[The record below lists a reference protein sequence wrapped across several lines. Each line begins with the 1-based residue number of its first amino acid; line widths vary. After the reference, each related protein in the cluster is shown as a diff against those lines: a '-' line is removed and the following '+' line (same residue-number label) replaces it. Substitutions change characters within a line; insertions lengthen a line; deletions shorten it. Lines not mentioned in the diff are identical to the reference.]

1 MNKLLPAFACSIAM
15 FSATSSMAAGTLS
28 GNLGVQLTIGNGC
41 QVIGGTQGG
50 STSDFGLINF
60 GTHPAL
66 NNALNAQSASTT
78 ASPIQLNCT
87 LATAYTVTLNSGA
100 NASGNQ
106 RRLALAGAYVNY
118 NLYSD
123 SAYLVAWPAIGVPG
137 IGTGSA
143 VNFTVYGQVPAQT
156 TPAAGTYTDTVT
168 ATITW

>member
-1 MNKLLPAFACSIAM
+1 MKKLLPVFLCAIAM
-15 FSATSSMAAGTLS
+15 FFTTNSMAAGSLS
-28 GNLGVQLTIGNGC
+28 GNLGVQLTTGNGC
-41 QVIGGTQGG
+41 QVTGGTQGG

-66 NNALNAQSASTT
+66 NNTINAQSASTT

-87 LATAYTVTLNSGA
+87 LATAYTITLNSGA

-106 RRLALAGAYVNY
+106 RRLALAGAYINY

-123 SAYLVAWPAIGVPG
+123 SANLVAWPVAGVSG
-137 IGTGSA
+137 VGTGNA
-143 VNFTVYGQVPAQT
+143 VDFTVYGQVPPQT

-168 ATITW
+168 VTITW